1 MRATLSVKNW
11 DQFQHYK
18 DRNPPWIKLHN
29 SLLEDY
35 EFECLHDASKG
46 HLLCIWML
54 ASRTE
59 NKIPYDPAWVGR
71 KIGAST
77 PVDLDSL
84 IAAGFLVPNQP
95 LPDMEHDASTAIAD
109 DKQSAIPEERRG
121 EGDTEENISPS
132 GSQPKRAEPIP
143 YQQIVDS
150 YNEHLP
156 MLRRCIKVTDK
167 VRNTIRKSW
176 NADKRHQ
183 SADFW
188 DRFFK
193 AIPQL
198 TNKIDF
204 WSGENGQ
211 NGGARY
217 GVDLIAR
224 KDIVERTIEELKDL
238 ERGGR

>member
-59 NKIPYDPAWVGR
+59 NKIPYDSEWVGR

-84 IAAGFLVPNQP
+84 ITAGFLVSNQP
-95 LPDMEHDASTAIAD
+95 LPDVEHNASAVIAD

-121 EGDTEENISPS
+121 EGETEENISPS
-132 GSQPKRAEPIP
+132 GSSAKRADPIP
-143 YQQIVDS
+143 YQQIVNS

-156 MLRRCIKVTDK
+156 MLRRCIKITDK

-183 SADFW
+183 TFQFW
-188 DRFFK
+188 DRYFT
-193 AIPQL
+193 AIPKL
-198 TNKIDF
+198 DKRVEF
-204 WSGENGQ
+204 WSGVD
-211 NGGARY
+211 GGSKQ
-217 GVDLIAR
+217 GIDLIAR
-224 KDIVERTIEELKDL
+224 KDIFERTIEELVAL
-238 ERGGR
+238 RG